1 MDKEV
6 TMPNPGSERRRSA
19 VRGACALVAAC
30 AWVALAGRVHAAPS
44 NIPIVPNPA
53 PVVAPSD
60 PTDVQGWLNYRE
72 ANDLPALPA
81 QATVL
86 YRMGVEAANRHDPEA
101 AVRLWRGAEE
111 LDPGALAPR
120 LTLAGHFLTKDP
132 SQGLMELGRVASLL
146 RSSFR
151 LQNALFTDLLFL
163 VMTALALATI
173 GVGLVIVWRHR
184 QRLQHVYVEVLTA
197 HLPAPRARLWAWGLL
212 ALPFLLGL
220 GVAIPTVFTLALMW
234 SYLKRNERLVL
245 GALVAML
252 LASPAALGLFDQLSL
267 PAHETRAP
275 FYTTVDLD
283 REPFSAERLQQLAT
297 LSASHPDNGFLAFG
311 EGWMA
316 QRGGRYD
323 EALAAYDRAER
334 LWPDEARIPNNQ
346 GNIEFNRANPAQAEI
361 HYKRAAELAPRWAA
375 AHFNLGQLYTA
386 RFRYAEASE
395 EVANATALDFDLV
408 RNLQARSASQNNAA
422 LAEEWLEPQRQWNA
436 LFEAPRSPEATG
448 LRASTPP
455 AWRPWFESRGMPVA
469 IWAGLWLALGVALG
483 LVLHHHL
490 PARVCGNCGAAV
502 CRRCATRR
510 RDQVLCETC
519 AALVLTATTPEF
531 GRLLL
536 FKRRRETR
544 RRQGTIR
551 TVIAAIIPGYGWI
564 ALDRVIGGWIL
575 ATLSTLGVLLVA
587 LRAAPIPYDARVI
600 ADAPRPLLPVVV
612 CGLALVYVLSLTGYL
627 SLQSQAQVTEANLA
641 ATPVKGRERLQRAA

>member
-1 MDKEV
+1 MDKEAR
-6 TMPNPGSERRRSA
+6 TLKPRSA
-19 VRGACALVAAC
+19 GVRRAVKGALALAALCAMARLVAP
-30 AWVALAGRVHAAPS
+30 ALAAAPA
-44 NIPIVPNPA
+44 ITPVPNAA
-53 PVVAPSD
+53 PVVPPAD
-60 PTDVQGWLNYRE
+60 PTDVQGWINYRE

-86 YRMGVEAANRHDPEA
+86 YSLGCDAAKRHDSEA

-120 LTLAGHFLTKDP
+120 LTLAGHFLTSDP
-132 SQGLMELGRVASLL
+132 SQGLMELGRVVSLL
-146 RSSFR
+146 RSNFR
-151 LQNALFTDLLFL
+151 LQNAMLTDWLFL
-163 VMTALALATI
+163 ALTALALATI

-184 QRLQHVYVEVLTA
+184 QRLQHVYVEVLSA
-197 HLPAPRARLWAWGLL
+197 HLPAPRARLWAWGLF

-234 SYLKRNERLVL
+234 SYLKRNERLVM
-245 GALVAML
+245 GALVTML
-252 LASPAALGLFDQLSL
+252 VASPAALGLFDQLSL

-283 REPFSAERLQQLAT
+283 REPFTPQRLQELAT
-297 LSASHPDNGFLAFG
+297 LSASHPENGFLAFG

-323 EALAAYDRAER
+323 EAIAAYQRAER
-334 LWPDEARIPNNQ
+334 LWPDEARIPNNL

-361 HYKRAAELAPRWAA
+361 HYKRAIELAPRWAA

-395 EVANATALDFDLV
+395 EVATATALDFDLV
-408 RNLQARSASQNNAA
+408 RNLQARSASQNSAA

-436 LFEAPRSPEATG
+436 LFEAPRPLDGTNV
-448 LRASTPP
+448 RASTPP
-455 AWRPWFESRGMPVA
+455 AWRPWFESRGTPVA
-469 IWAGLWLALGVALG
+469 IWTALFLALGIALG

-544 RRQGTIR
+544 RRQGVIR
-551 TVIAAIIPGYGWI
+551 TAIAAVLPGYGWI
-564 ALDRVIGGWIL
+564 ALDRVIGGWML
-575 ATLSTLGVLLVA
+575 ATLSTLGVLLLA
-587 LRAAPIPYDARVI
+587 LRATPIPYDPRVI
-600 ADAPRPLLPVVV
+600 ADAPRPLVP
-612 CGLALVYVLSLTGYL
+612 GMLALLVLVYVLSLTGYL
-627 SLQSQAQVTEANLA
+627 SLHARAQVAEANLA
-641 ATPVKGRERLQRAA
+641 ATPVKGRERLSRAA